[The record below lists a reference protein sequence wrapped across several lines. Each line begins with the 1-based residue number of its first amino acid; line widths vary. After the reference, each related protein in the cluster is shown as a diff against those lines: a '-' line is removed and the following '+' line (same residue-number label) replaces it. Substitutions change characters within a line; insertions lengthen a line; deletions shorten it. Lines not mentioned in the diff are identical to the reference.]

1 MLSPV
6 AICITSKNLDI
17 LRELGKR
24 PDLVLRD
31 EDKQLA
37 KNNGI
42 NLNEFIKPDNSLL
55 DDVNSMES
63 LLNELESAATVAAG

>member
-24 PDLVLRD
+24 PDLVLRE

-42 NLNEFIKPDNSLL
+42 NLDEFIKPDNSLL
-55 DDVNSMES
+55 EDVNSMES
-63 LLNELESAATVAAG
+63 LLSELESAATVAAG